1 MQKKHVIAATA
12 ALIAVVGLATA
23 SLTGFFDAGT
33 NVDFIAKTSGPQ
45 LLLPSADKKELRRLR
60 TNNPDGSANDIVELA
75 NGYTQEVHFWDVRE
89 NRRTYE
95 RTFYPA
101 AKGQTRGSLYSE
113 RIFAESGLGIKSE
126 RYLSPEGKLTKE
138 GQLYQNNLEKDKSW
152 QYNLALYSP
161 LGKVSELQVRNLKG
175 QLIGK
180 TLNRPDGTADVSFK
194 YPSPDTETYFDA
206 RHFAED
212 GTTVNWQESRSFGN
226 YSVTYNYPGTDKPR
240 ETSSVS
246 PRSANLITYRLDG
259 TKLSEFREYRDYGRT
274 FIDYDNSGEVAVERF
289 FGPQSGKVDASGQP
303 VFSLRRI
310 EIKNGKD
317 NVVAHYEWFDNGKL
331 EVVQFHKNATR
342 KLRVD
347 YRYDKVTGKLKQRI
361 EFGDDDK
368 VSKIINDPKDTP
380 VLDIKAA
387 WFDAPARPAVAASR
401 VNVDGEEYRGGHF

>member
-60 TNNPDGSANDIVELA
+60 TNNPDGSALDIVELA

-101 AKGQTRGSLYSE
+101 AQGQSRGSLYSE

-126 RYLSPEGKLTKE
+126 RYLTPEGKLIKE

-152 QYNLALYSP
+152 QYNLAIYSP
-161 LGKVSELQVRNLKG
+161 LGQVSEIQVRNLKG

-180 TLNRPDGTADVSFK
+180 TLNRPDGTAEVSFK
-194 YPSPDTETYFDA
+194 YQTPDTETYFEA

-212 GTTVNWQESRSFGN
+212 GTTVNWLESRSFGN
-226 YSVTYNYPGTDKPR
+226 YSVTYNHPGTDKPR

-246 PRSANLITYRLDG
+246 PRSATLVTFRQDG
-259 TKLSEFREYRDYGRT
+259 TKLSEFHEYRDYGIT
-274 FIDYDNSGEVAVERF
+274 FTDYDQHGEVAMQRF
-289 FGPQSGKVDASGQP
+289 FGTSTGRASGLP
-303 VFSLRRI
+303 GYSLRRI
-310 EIKNGKD
+310 QIKNGKD
-317 NVVAHYEWFDNGKL
+317 NVIAHYEWFDNGKL
-331 EVVQFHKNATR
+331 EVVQYHKNATR

-347 YRYDKVTGKLKQRI
+347 YRFDKVTGLLKQRI
-361 EFGDDDK
+361 EFGADDK
-368 VSKIINDPKDTP
+368 VSEIINNPTDAP
-380 VLDIKAA
+380 VLDIKSG
-387 WFDAPARPAVAASR
+387 WFVAPARPEVAASR
-401 VNVDGEEYRGGHF
+401 VNVDGEEYRDGPH